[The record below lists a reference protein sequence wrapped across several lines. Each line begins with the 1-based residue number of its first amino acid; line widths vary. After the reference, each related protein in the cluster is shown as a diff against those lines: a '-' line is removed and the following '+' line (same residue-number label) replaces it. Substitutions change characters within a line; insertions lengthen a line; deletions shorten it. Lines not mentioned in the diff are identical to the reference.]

1 MTPPRSSIEDR
12 EHFRFDGEFVKLIER
27 QSEQKIM
34 LNNLNE
40 KIESIKE
47 SNSANFDKLGNKLEE
62 LGKSIGSIQNNC
74 LAHKI
79 LEANNERIEANNNRI
94 EAKNNT
100 IEAENAA
107 LKKAN
112 SNYVLQ
118 FNPTIIK
125 AIIVI
130 IASLIAYF
138 YGVEPKLP

>member
-1 MTPPRSSIEDR
+1 MTPPRSSTEDR

-62 LGKSIGSIQNNC
+62 LGKSIGAIQNNC

-79 LEANNERIEANNNRI
+79 LEANNDRIEAIRK
-94 EAKNNT
+94 ENT
-100 IEAENAA
+100 TP
-107 LKKAN
+107 KKQTTD
-112 SNYVLQ
+112 YILQ

-138 YGVEPKLP
+138 YGIEPKLP

>member
-47 SNSANFDKLGNKLEE
+47 SNNANFDKLGNKLEE
-62 LGKSIGSIQNNC
+62 LGKSIGAIQNNC
-74 LAHKI
+74 IAHKVM
-79 LEANNERIEANNNRI
+79 EDKNK
-94 EAKNNT
+94 EAKRHT
-100 IEAENAA
+100 TD
-107 LKKAN
+107 
-112 SNYVLQ
+112 YVLQ

>member
-1 MTPPRSSIEDR
+1 
-12 EHFRFDGEFVKLIER
+12 
-27 QSEQKIM
+27 M

-47 SNSANFDKLGNKLEE
+47 FNSANFDKLGNKLEE

-79 LEANNERIEANNNRI
+79 LEANNERIEA
-94 EAKNNT
+94 KNEK
-100 IEAENAA
+100 IEAEKLI
-107 LKKAN
+107 LKKN
-112 SNYVLQ
+112 EYMLQ
-118 FNPTIIK
+118 FNPTVIK

-138 YGVEPKLP
+138 YGIEPKLP

>member
-1 MTPPRSSIEDR
+1 MTPPRSSTEDR

-47 SNSANFDKLGNKLEE
+47 FNSANFDKLGNKLEE

-79 LEANNERIEANNNRI
+79 LEANNDRIEANNERV
-94 EAKNNT
+94 
-100 IEAENAA
+100 EAENAA

-112 SNYVLQ
+112 ANYVLQ

-138 YGVEPKLP
+138 YGVDPKLP